1 MACIDEMLH
10 GNLQLLGAMKLKNG
24 VDLIAAGGSILD
36 YEGDC
41 MVNAA
46 NTGGITGFGLDEL
59 VNRKAGNAMK
69 EARRKF
75 NGIPTGSA
83 KSTPGF
89 NHTAVKWVIHAT
101 GPVFRENALSKESVE
116 EKYRLLYN
124 AYRNAL
130 EEASNLGC
138 EDIGFCL
145 LSCGVFRGEESL
157 EYLIKLGL
165 KAVSK
170 GISESPTIQK
180 VVFVAYTQ
188 EEQEALKVQVDGPNQ
203 SAE

>member
-1 MACIDEMLH
+1 MISFKDSPQTFSFDAKMLPV
-10 GNLQLLGAMKLKNG
+10 NLHLLGATRLKNG
-24 VDLIAAGGSILD
+24 AELIAAGGSILD

-46 NTGGITGFGLDEL
+46 NTGGITGFGLDEM

-83 KSTPGF
+83 KSTPSF

-101 GPVFRENALSKESVE
+101 GPVFRENALSTETLE
-116 EKYRLLYN
+116 EKCQLLHS

-130 EEASNLGC
+130 IEVSNLGC
-138 EDIGFCL
+138 RDIGFCL
-145 LSCGVFRGEESL
+145 LSCGVFRGAGSH
-157 EYLIKLGL
+157 
-165 KAVSK
+165 
-170 GISESPTIQK
+170 
-180 VVFVAYTQ
+180 
-188 EEQEALKVQVDGPNQ
+188 Q
-203 SAE
+203 SR